1 MEELFEKQQ
10 YETTSRLYEQY
21 ALEYTMQDDILM
33 QELVRRTHL
42 SFTSAGMLSGPLQG
56 RLLQFLCQ
64 MMNAKKVLEVGTF
77 TGYSSIYMAR
87 GLADDGILYTV
98 DNNPEIEEIVSEF
111 ISRAGLDDKIVA
123 MQGNALDII
132 PTLDGSFDLVFID
145 ADKENYINYYEL
157 CFDKVKQG
165 GFIIADNVLWYGRV
179 LGERVYT
186 DKETK
191 GIVAFN
197 NLVKDDNRVENLLLP
212 VRDGLMILRKK

>member
-87 GLADDGILYTV
+87 GLADDGILYTL

-111 ISRAGLDDKIVA
+111 ISRAGLDGKMIA
-123 MQGNALDII
+123 LQGNAMDLI
-132 PTLDGSFDLVFID
+132 PTLDGPFDLVFID

-179 LGERVYT
+179 LGDKAYT

-197 NLVKDDNRVENLLLP
+197 DLVKDDDRVENLLLP

>member
-132 PTLDGSFDLVFID
+132 PTLDGPFDLVFID